1 MLLLIN
7 TADSQAT
14 VLVLIEGKKILVKRE
29 FQGQYH
35 QSEKLLPALKA
46 MLKSADATWLQLKA
60 VGVVS
65 GPGSF
70 TALRLGVVTANT
82 LAFSLRIPAV
92 GLKLKSTDT
101 LNGLV
106 NQLTRRAPKAKFPA
120 LVLPLY
126 GQAPNITRKK
136 LLSL

>member
-29 FQGQYH
+29 FPGQYH
-35 QSEKLLPALKA
+35 QSEKLLPALQN
-46 MLKSADATWLQLKA
+46 MLQSVGAAWPQLRA

-82 LAFSLRIPAV
+82 LAWALRISVIGLRLSPA
-92 GLKLKSTDT
+92 DT
-101 LNGLV
+101 LNTLV
-106 NQLTRRAPKAKFPA
+106 NQLIRRSAQAKFPT
-120 LVLPLY
+120 LVAPVY
-126 GQAPNITRKK
+126 GQAPNIN
-136 LLSL
+136 